1 MINNMDR
8 YLLFVLFIIIYQLL
22 FTAIL
27 IEAQNNKIKLKDI
40 QTLTL
45 HSDRWTT
52 ARRGSPIRQLD
63 CVGGGFC
70 NRVDIPTAQCYNRGS
85 DGRTIQWE
93 CKADMPYNFKF
104 GRIDVSCEGY
114 ENPEDEY
121 ILAGSCG
128 LQYTIEAQE
137 GNPGP
142 QQNRGSSMNN
152 LNNLNNPRMTRKK
165 KDDSSSFPFVPILI
179 ILAAIAFIYCTCLKG
194 SNNNSNRVHHSPSG
208 GDPSATGN
216 FPFFSTLNQPN
227 APPPPPGFR
236 TDFSENNP
244 PYNPSFGFNP
254 QSNAGNFSRTPK
266 SRSSALPGI
275 LGGLAAGGL
284 GGYLFGSNSANRTT
298 RQDPF
303 WGQTSNS
310 LFTEPTNH
318 FEETETCARFEEPSQ
333 PADFHESSGFSETT
347 IR

>member
-1 MINNMDR
+1 MINIMDR
-8 YLLFVLFIIIYQLL
+8 YLMFPLFIIIYQLL
-22 FTAIL
+22 FTTLL
-27 IEAQNNKIKLKDI
+27 IETKTDKIKLKDI

-45 HSDRWTT
+45 YSDRWTT

-104 GRIDVSCEGY
+104 GRVDVSCEGY
-114 ENPEDEY
+114 DNPEDEY

-137 GNPGP
+137 GGKPGP

-152 LNNLNNPRMTRKK
+152 MNPRMTRKK
-165 KDDSSSFPFVPILI
+165 DESSSFPFVPIII

-194 SNNNSNRVHHSPSG
+194 SNNNSNRVHHSPSS
-208 GDPSATGN
+208 GDPSAMGN

-236 TDFSENNP
+236 TDFSDNNP
-244 PYNPSFGFNP
+244 PYNPNFGFNP
-254 QSNAGNFSRTPK
+254 QPNIANFPRAPK
-266 SRSSALPGI
+266 SKSSGLPGI

-284 GGYLFGSNSANRTT
+284 GGYLFGSSGGSNRTT

-303 WGQTSNS
+303 WGQTSTS
-310 LFTEPTNH
+310 LFNEPATH
-318 FEETETCARFEEPSQ
+318 YEETESSARFEEPSQ